1 MNIIF
6 TFDRHRKLLGPLN
19 IQIISDLVD
28 SLQSANP
35 ALSPYSYPAMAA
47 PQSSFPSR
55 PYTSGLGRATGQSAF
70 QQSTPYNA
78 QAPFNTAAQTTGGYG
93 GAGTGAVAST
103 AQQKEAQRLER
114 ERLDRAERERREAE
128 ERGVLEALSEEQ
140 REEVNEAFSL
150 FDLDKDNYIDYH
162 ELKVALKALGFDLPK
177 SEILN
182 ILQTY
187 GIPASQLQQ
196 AGSSKQAMPAQPT
209 FSGPSRLLLSHAHF
223 VTIAAQRIMARD
235 PREEIM
241 RAFDLFDADGK
252 GRIELADLRRVA
264 RELGEGLQE
273 EELAAMIEEF
283 DVRGEGG
290 INREEFVGICLG

>member
-1 MNIIF
+1 
-6 TFDRHRKLLGPLN
+6 
-19 IQIISDLVD
+19 
-28 SLQSANP
+28 
-35 ALSPYSYPAMAA
+35 MAA
-47 PQSSFPSR
+47 PQPSFQNR
-55 PYTSGLGRATGQSAF
+55 PYTSGLGRAAGQSAF
-70 QQSTPYNA
+70 QSTP
-78 QAPFNTAAQTTGGYG
+78 FNPIGQPNSGYGASATGGM
-93 GAGTGAVAST
+93 ATT
-103 AQQKEAQRLER
+103 QQQKEAQRLARER
-114 ERLDRAERERREAE
+114 EDRADRERREAE
-128 ERGVLEALSEEQ
+128 ERGVWESLSEEQ

-150 FDLDKDNYIDYH
+150 FDLDKDGYIDYH

-182 ILQTY
+182 VLQTH

-196 AGSSKQAMPAQPT
+196 AGSSKQPIPAQPT
-209 FSGPSRLLLSHAHF
+209 FSGPSRLLLSHAQF
-223 VTIAAQRIMARD
+223 LTVAAQRIVARD

-290 INREEFVGICLG
+290 ISRDEFVGICLG